1 MHSLT
6 LLFEIMYLQCMIS
19 MISQPTDQSD
29 NYNVTNLQVVLIS
42 RINLMLLYANEKIVG
57 TVYNNNIDNNN
68 IIFIAYFLV
77 GLLVWCVST
86 VLCLTLLQC

>member
-1 MHSLT
+1 MPMKRKIDGT
-6 LLFEIMYLQCMIS
+6 L
-19 MISQPTDQSD
+19 
-29 NYNVTNLQVVLIS
+29 
-42 RINLMLLYANEKIVG
+42 
-57 TVYNNNIDNNN
+57 YNNNINNN

>member
-1 MHSLT
+1 
-6 LLFEIMYLQCMIS
+6 
-19 MISQPTDQSD
+19 
-29 NYNVTNLQVVLIS
+29 
-42 RINLMLLYANEKIVG
+42 MLLYANEKIFG

-68 IIFIAYFLV
+68 ITFIAYFLV

>member
-1 MHSLT
+1 
-6 LLFEIMYLQCMIS
+6 
-19 MISQPTDQSD
+19 
-29 NYNVTNLQVVLIS
+29 
-42 RINLMLLYANEKIVG
+42 MLLYANEKIVG
-57 TVYNNNIDNNN
+57 TVYNYNIDNNN